1 MTASEIRKAFLDF
14 FASKGHTIVPSA
26 PIVIKND
33 PTLMFTNAGMN
44 QFKSLFL
51 GEETPK
57 YPRVADTQR
66 CLRVSGK
73 HNDLEEVG
81 IDTYHHTMFEML
93 GNWSFGDYFKKE
105 AITWGWEL
113 LTEVYKIDKNRL
125 YVTYF
130 EGDEKEGLEKDLE
143 TYDLWKQYVDESHI
157 LPGNKKDNFWEMGE
171 TGPCG
176 PCSEIHYDNR
186 PDSERAVINGAT
198 LVNADHDQV
207 IEIWN
212 IVFMQFNRLKGGALQ
227 PLPAKHVDT
236 GMGLERLVRVLQ
248 GKTSNYDTDV
258 FQPLIGFIAEK
269 SGIPYQKPHPAL
281 SKGEGSETSEVKVL
295 SFGEDLREAKA
306 DIAMRVLADHIR
318 AISFAISDGQ
328 LPSNN
333 KAGYVIRR
341 ILRRAVRYSY
351 QYLGFKEPFLNQ
363 LVPLLAEQFKGV
375 FDELY
380 SQKDFVQKV
389 VLEEEAAFLRT
400 LQTGLTYS
408 NDYITYL
415 QEIKNYLD
423 KEYEKNKNIQ
433 NDLAS
438 DFFSN
443 HTQVPKGDSHNH
455 STSFTAHPSIIIL
468 ISHILTI
475 NHPSR
480 GGFIDQDLYLAV
492 NGENNFKNAFNILKE
507 KVNKLPGNIAFEL
520 SDTYGFPLDLT
531 ELIVRENGFGVDSEE
546 YEKALTEQKTRSRAA
561 TAIDTGD
568 WITLKDDD
576 TVEFT
581 GYDELETIAHIVKYR
596 KITAKGK
603 EQYQIVLDK
612 TPFYAES
619 GGQVGDKGELVFPD
633 GQVIEVTD
641 TKKENGL
648 IVHFTDSLPEIADDA
663 LTAIVNPDLRTS
675 TENNHSATH
684 LLHAAMKQVLGAHV
698 NQKGSLVNADYLRF
712 DFSHF
717 AKVTDDELAQIEA
730 IVNEKIR
737 ENISLKEE
745 RLVAYQ
751 EAISSGVTALFG
763 EKYGE
768 YVRVITFDDE
778 FSKELCGGTHV
789 KATGQIGFFKII
801 AESAVAAGVRRIEA
815 ITGIAAENFINT
827 QSKLVHQLRELLK
840 NPKDLSK
847 SVESL
852 VEENNRLKKEIEKSI
867 LEKSSGLKNELAQK
881 AEIINGINF
890 IAQKVQLPNADAI
903 KNLAYQL
910 KDIVP
915 DLFLVLA
922 ADIDGRPSLTV
933 MIAENLV
940 KEKGLNA
947 GAIVRE
953 LAKEIKGGGGGQPF
967 FATAGGSD
975 LSGLDKALEKAK
987 AFIA

>member
-1 MTASEIRKAFLDF
+1 MTATEIRQAFLDF
-14 FASKGHTIVPSA
+14 FVSKGHIIVPSA

-44 QFKSLFL
+44 QFKDIFL
-51 GEETPK
+51 GEAPAK
-57 YPRVADTQR
+57 APRAADTQR

-105 AITWGWEL
+105 AIAWGWEL
-113 LTEVYKIDKNRL
+113 LTEVYKLPKDRL
-125 YVTYF
+125 YITYF
-130 EGDEKEGLEKDLE
+130 EGDDKEGLEKDIE
-143 TYDLWKQYVDESHI
+143 SHELWKALVAEDHI
-157 LPGNKKDNFWEMGE
+157 LRGNKKDNFWEMGE

-176 PCSEIHYDNR
+176 PCSEIHYDSR
-186 PDSERAVINGAT
+186 PDSERAEIDGAT

-236 GMGLERLVRVLQ
+236 GMGFERLVRVLQ
-248 GKTSNYDTDV
+248 GKTSNYDSDV
-258 FQPLIGFIAEK
+258 FQPMIQFIAEK
-269 SGIPYQKPHPAL
+269 SGKPYNSKAKPGDA
-281 SKGEGSETSEVKVL
+281 
-295 SFGEDLREAKA
+295 DWNEAV
-306 DIAMRVLADHIR
+306 AMRVLADHIR
-318 AISFAISDGQ
+318 AISFAIADGQ

-363 LVPLLAEQFKGV
+363 LVPLLADQFKGV
-375 FDELY
+375 FDNLY

-389 VLEEEAAFLRT
+389 VLEEEVSFLRT
-400 LQTGLTYS
+400 LGKGINILT
-408 NDYITYL
+408 DYIDYP
-415 QEIKNYLD
+415 QKIQKFLD
-423 KEYEKNKNIQ
+423 KEYGLSWDNTGITEITTYGTSSTDLYSKSTYPSNV
-433 NDLAS
+433 NDYQVNTNFVVLKLAQYIV
-438 DFFSN
+438 N
-443 HTQVPKGDSHNH
+443 
-455 STSFTAHPSIIIL
+455 
-468 ISHILTI
+468 HILKPSDSSSNERALVQVI
-475 NHPSR
+475 NNKT
-480 GGFIDQDLYLAV
+480 DYY
-492 NGENNFKNAFNILKE
+492 EAFDALK
-507 KVNKLPGNIAFEL
+507 KHTGQISGKIAFEL

-531 ELIVRENGFGVDSEE
+531 ELMAREKGLIVDADGFEA
-546 YEKALTEQKTRSRAA
+546 ALQAQKSRSRAA

-568 WITLKDDD
+568 WVVLKDNDS
-576 TVEFT
+576 VEFT
-581 GYDELETIAHIVKYR
+581 GYDETETVAHVVKYR
-596 KITAKGK
+596 KVTAKGK
-603 EQYQIVLDK
+603 EQFQIVLDK

-619 GGQVGDKGELVFPD
+619 GGQVGDRGELVFPD
-633 GQVIEVTD
+633 GEIVKVTD

-648 IVHFTDSLPEIADDA
+648 IVHFVDKLPEDIDDA
-663 LTAIVNPDLRTS
+663 LTAIVDPALRSQTNS
-675 TENNHSATH
+675 NHSATH
-684 LLHAAMKQVLGAHV
+684 LLHAAMKQVLGSHV

-717 AKVTDDELAQIEA
+717 AKVTDEELAQIEA
-730 IVNEKIR
+730 IVNQKVR

-745 RLVAYQ
+745 RSVLYA
-751 EAISSGVTALFG
+751 EAITSGVTALFG

-768 YVRVITFDDE
+768 YVRVITFEDT

-789 KATGQIGFFKII
+789 KATGQIGFFKIV

-815 ITGIAAENFINT
+815 ITGVAAEVYITNQN
-827 QSKLVHQLRELLK
+827 QLIDQLKELLK
-840 NPKDLSK
+840 NPKDLAK

-852 VEENNRLKKEIEKSI
+852 LDENAKLKKEIEKSI

-881 AEIINGINF
+881 VESINGINF
-890 IAQKVQLPNADAI
+890 IAQKVALPNADAV

-910 KDIVP
+910 KDIVT

-922 ADIDGRPSLTV
+922 ADFDGKPSLTV

-947 GAIVRE
+947 GNIVRE

-975 LSGLDKALEKAK
+975 ASGLDAALAKAK
-987 AFIA
+987 SFVG